1 MCKFFLVVMMTRVLI
16 HSLGFRLMFMALPY
30 IFMKLGPSE
39 MIASTVIVVAF
50 LYTWDF
56 SNSFHVFGKEEDELA
71 YYHVV

>member
-1 MCKFFLVVMMTRVLI
+1 
-16 HSLGFRLMFMALPY
+16 MFMALPY